1 MSKVLII
8 NASARKERSLSRQM
22 TNMFAETWK
31 VKYPNANIVYREVG
45 QEHIPHVSEE
55 WIAGAFK
62 PAELRT
68 AENVEALKISDLLIA
83 ELKEASTIVLGS
95 PMYNWSVP
103 SALKAYIDQILRVNE
118 TILIDKERPQNPY
131 IGLLKNKKVYLL
143 MVRGNNGYGQGEFFE
158 HMDFQSK
165 YLKTVFNIMGL
176 EDIEE
181 ITINGVEFKGESIEA
196 AEDRIKQLLNK

>member
-31 VKYPNANIVYREVG
+31 EKYPNANIVYREVG

-143 MVRGNNGYGQGEFFE
+143 MVRGNTGYGQGEFFE

-181 ITINGVEFKGESIEA
+181 ITINGVEFKGESIES
-196 AEDRIKQLLNK
+196 AEERIKQLLNK